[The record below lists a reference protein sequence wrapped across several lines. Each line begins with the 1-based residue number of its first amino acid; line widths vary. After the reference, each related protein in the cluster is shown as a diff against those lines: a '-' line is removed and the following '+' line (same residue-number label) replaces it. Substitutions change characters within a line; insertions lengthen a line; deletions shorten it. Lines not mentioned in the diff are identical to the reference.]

1 MVIIPITISPE
12 IFSSPDPRR
21 YKYIPKGQRIKE
33 MRFIPKEEKFFDLF
47 EDLADRIEAGGKL
60 FLELVESDAYSEAK
74 IVRLKEIE
82 HEADVITHRTYE
94 KMHTTFLTPLDR
106 EDIHCLINK
115 MDSIMDMTEA
125 AAARLLL
132 YKVKEPAP
140 ALIEQARILRE
151 SIGKV
156 KTIIHALR
164 DMKNASLI
172 LQTSVEINTLENAGD
187 VILRTAMAKLFENEQ
202 DVRELIKWKEIH
214 ERIEEAIDVCEDVS
228 NIVEGIVLK
237 NG

>member
-1 MVIIPITISPE
+1 
-12 IFSSPDPRR
+12 
-21 YKYIPKGQRIKE
+21 
-33 MRFIPKEEKFFDLF
+33 MRFFPREEKFFDLF
-47 EDLADRIEAGGKL
+47 EELADKIEAGGKL
-60 FLELVESDAYSEAK
+60 FLELAEGGSYSEAQ
-74 IVRLKEIE
+74 VARLKEIE
-82 HEADVITHRTYE
+82 HEADIITHRTYE

-115 MDSIMDMTEA
+115 MDSILDMTEA
-125 AAARLLL
+125 AAARIIL
-132 YKVKEPAP
+132 YRVKKPAVE
-140 ALIEQARILRE
+140 LIEQARILSE
-151 SIGKV
+151 AIGKV

-164 DMKNASLI
+164 DMKHAQLI

-187 VILRTAMAKLFENEQ
+187 VVLRAAMAHLFENEQ